1 MRRRVEVYL
10 LKRMKKGLP
19 IHTREDMDQENRSR
33 ERSKKYV
40 FPSGINVSRT
50 TGFTPLLRSCWSER
64 NRGVA
69 RCKECFLRPTM
80 NPFTTPGFTLL
91 EVIVTLTI
99 LGFILLIIS
108 GAFRLGLST
117 WERGE
122 STRRE
127 YQKMRAVTQMISRQ
141 IKSIVPYKVK
151 ATQAE
156 GDYLAFEG
164 KATSLRF
171 VSAFPIKGKKPE
183 GLVYGIYEFREEGT
197 EGGRLILYEQKVLNK
212 DLFGESPKEESG
224 ATLLEGI
231 SKVRFEYY
239 REGDPEKNREEG
251 WVEEWNAKDE
261 KELPKALR
269 MTITYKNGEGE
280 KKEAPFTLLA
290 SIQANRFEEI
300 KTSPFGPTGLGRR
313 TMRNLLQRGGN

>member
-1 MRRRVEVYL
+1 
-10 LKRMKKGLP
+10 
-19 IHTREDMDQENRSR
+19 MDRKNRKR
-33 ERSKKYV
+33 ERFKKYL
-40 FPSGINVSRT
+40 FSSAINVYQM
-50 TGFTPLLRSCWSER
+50 TGFIPLLRYYWSER
-64 NRGVA
+64 NREVA
-69 RCKECFLRPTM
+69 RYKKGFFGPHTNLFATK
-80 NPFTTPGFTLL
+80 GFTLL

-99 LGFILLIIS
+99 VGFILLIIS

-151 ATQAE
+151 ATKAE

-171 VSAFPIKGKKPE
+171 VSAFPIKGKQPE
-183 GLVYGIYEFREEGT
+183 GFIYGIYEFKEEGK

-212 DLFGESPKEESG
+212 DLFEEPLKEESG
-224 ATLLEGI
+224 ATLIEGI

-239 REGDPEKNREEG
+239 REGDPEKNQTEE
-251 WVEEWNAKDE
+251 WVEEWSAKEE

-269 MTITYKNGEGE
+269 MTITYKNGESE
-280 KKEAPFTLLA
+280 KKELPFTLLV
-290 SIQANRFEEI
+290 SIPANRFEDI
-300 KTSPFGPTGLGRR
+300 KASTVGLGRR
-313 TMRNLLQRGGN
+313 TIRERLQRGGN